1 MNFGEKKLNVDSVA
15 GVPYQPN
22 HAVRSMLLDRRVA
35 TREPDNED
43 SRRLLTIRVA
53 DSQGH
58 RSSAHILVTRMYEAR
73 GYSVAP
79 LPDTPT
85 TNRITLIATD
95 HDVTIGTITV
105 GFDGQDGLLVEELFA
120 DEIAQLRS
128 EGAVL
133 CEFIKLAIDGVV
145 RSKKVLA
152 SLMHAAFICAREMEG
167 CNKVVI
173 EVNPRHV
180 HFYQAMLGF
189 SVLVSERHNRRV
201 NAPAV
206 LMSLDLD
213 FADGQID
220 SFQSGGSVRRDADRS
235 LYRHSFSRQ
244 ETAAVVDRMRR
255 RVEAA

>member
-1 MNFGEKKLNVDSVA
+1 MV
-15 GVPYQPN
+15 
-22 HAVRSMLLDRRVA
+22 LDRRVSA
-35 TREPDNED
+35 REPDD
-43 SRRLLTIRVA
+43 DDAGRCLLKIRVA
-53 DSQGH
+53 DSEGH
-58 RSSAHILVTRMYEAR
+58 RSSAHILVSRMYQAR
-73 GYSVAP
+73 GYTVTP

-85 TNRITLIATD
+85 ANRITLIATD

-105 GFDGQDGLLVEELFA
+105 GFDGPDGLLVEELFQ
-120 DEIAQLRS
+120 DEVEQLRS

-152 SLMHAAFICAREMEG
+152 SLMHAAFICAREIEG
-167 CNKVVI
+167 CNRVVI

-206 LMSLDLD
+206 LMTLDLG
-213 FADGQID
+213 FADQEID
-220 SFQSGGSVRRDADRS
+220 SFHGGGSLRRGAERS

-255 RVEAA
+255 RVEA

>member
-1 MNFGEKKLNVDSVA
+1 
-15 GVPYQPN
+15 
-22 HAVRSMLLDRRVA
+22 MLLDRRVP
-35 TREPDNED
+35 TREPDAED

-53 DSQGH
+53 DSHGH
-58 RSSAHILVTRMYEAR
+58 RSSAHILVTRMYQAR
-73 GYSVAP
+73 GYCVAP
-79 LPDTPT
+79 LPDTPNA
-85 TNRITLIATD
+85 NRITLIATD

-105 GFDGQDGLLVEELFA
+105 GFDGPDGLLVEELFA
-120 DEIAQLRS
+120 DEVEQLRRD
-128 EGAVL
+128 GAVL

-152 SLMHAAFICAREMEG
+152 SLMHAAFICAREIEG

-206 LMSLDLD
+206 LMSLDLA

-220 SFQSGGSVRRDADRS
+220 CFQNGNSVRLGAERS

-255 RVEAA
+255 RVEA

>member
-1 MNFGEKKLNVDSVA
+1 MNVASVA
-15 GVPYQPN
+15 GVPIRPT
-22 HAVRSMLLDRRVA
+22 HVLRSMLLDRRVPA
-35 TREPDNED
+35 RDPEGED
-43 SRRLLTIRVA
+43 SRCLLTIRVA

-58 RSSAHILVTRMYEAR
+58 RSSAHILVNRMYQAR
-73 GYSVAP
+73 GYSVTP
-79 LPDTPT
+79 LPDTPPA
-85 TNRITLIATD
+85 NRITLIATD

-105 GFDGQDGLLVEELFA
+105 GFDGEDGLLVEELFA
-120 DEIAQLRS
+120 DEVAQLRS

-145 RSKKVLA
+145 QSKKVLA
-152 SLMHAAFICAREMEG
+152 SLMHAAFICAREIEG

-206 LMSLDLD
+206 LMSLDLA

-220 SFQSGGSVRRDADRS
+220 RFRSGNSARNGADRS

-255 RVEAA
+255 RAEA

>member
-1 MNFGEKKLNVDSVA
+1 MNVDSAA
-15 GVPYQPN
+15 GVPFQPN
-22 HAVRSMLLDRRVA
+22 HAVRSMLLDRRVP
-35 TREPDNED
+35 TREPEVGD

-58 RSSAHILVTRMYEAR
+58 RSSAHILVNRMYQAR
-73 GYSVAP
+73 GYSVTP
-79 LPDTPT
+79 LPDTPPA
-85 TNRITLIATD
+85 NRITLIATD

-105 GFDGQDGLLVEELFA
+105 GFDGPDGLLVEELFA
-120 DEIAQLRS
+120 DEVEQLRK

-152 SLMHAAFICAREMEG
+152 SLMHAAFICAREIEG

-180 HFYQAMLGF
+180 HFYQSMLGF

-206 LMSLDLD
+206 LMSLDRA

-220 SFQSGGSVRRDADRS
+220 SFHSGDSVRRGAERS
-235 LYRHSFSRQ
+235 WYRHSFSRL
-244 ETAAVVDRMRR
+244 ETEAVIGRMHR
-255 RVEAA
+255 RVEA

>member
-1 MNFGEKKLNVDSVA
+1 
-15 GVPYQPN
+15 
-22 HAVRSMLLDRRVA
+22 MLLDRRVP
-35 TREPDNED
+35 TREPDRED

-58 RSSAHILVTRMYEAR
+58 RSSAHILVNRMYGAR
-73 GYSVAP
+73 GYSVTP

-85 TNRITLIATD
+85 ANRITLIATD
-95 HDVTIGTITV
+95 HEVTIGTITV
-105 GFDGQDGLLVEELFA
+105 GFDGPDGLLVEELFG
-120 DEIAQLRS
+120 DEVDQLRR

-152 SLMHAAFICAREMEG
+152 SLMHAAFICAREIEG
-167 CNKVVI
+167 CTKVVI

-189 SVLVSERHNRRV
+189 SVLVSERYNRRV

-206 LMSLDLD
+206 LMSLDLA
-213 FADGQID
+213 FADGQIEGFHSGD
-220 SFQSGGSVRRDADRS
+220 SARSGADRS

-255 RVEAA
+255 RVQA